1 MEFRVLGPVEAYH
14 DGGKVP
20 LGRRRERC
28 LLGLLLLEPGRRVPM
43 HRLLDLMWDAAP
55 TDGAHRSVHTFV
67 ARLRAHLRP
76 YGVTISTHADGYAI
90 DIDPD
95 TVDASRFTRT
105 IADAQ
110 DVADPGR
117 RASLLARAMELW
129 RGPPLAD
136 VADDHLRDRVGSGLA
151 DLRLTAIELKAEAD
165 LARGRHGQVVGDL
178 TPLAEHHRPRERLT
192 ELLML
197 ALYRCGR
204 QADALVQFHNTR
216 RLLVEDL
223 GIEPGEA
230 LRELHTQI
238 LTNDPI
244 LGSRGNSIGDET
256 PPEPG
261 IRPAQ
266 LPALSR
272 HFTGRAPELRRLDA
286 LFLAG
291 DGQAALPI
299 AVISGAAGSGKT
311 ALALRWATS
320 VREVFADGQLYLNLR
335 GFAEEAPLPPI
346 DALGHLLRSLG
357 VPAERLSMDVDQASA
372 TYRTL
377 LAERRM
383 LILLDNAFS
392 ADQVRPLLPGGP
404 ACAVL
409 VTSRN
414 RLTGLAAID
423 GAQRLDLERLP
434 TGDATDLLK
443 AVLSPARVNAE
454 ASATVHLVEACDG
467 LPLALRVVAA
477 NLDDDPSRRIRDYLD
492 ALGTGR
498 LAALRIEDDPH
509 ATVSAALDLSYRRL
523 TPAARRLF
531 RLIRLVPGR
540 DIGVPAIAALAG
552 TTPDRA
558 RRLLALLMEAHLLEE
573 SRPGRYSTHDLVG
586 LYATERLASDEAP
599 RQQTIAIER
608 LLDWYLAAT
617 DAVCRLATPH
627 RDWKPLVLRHPPT
640 PNLVPTEP
648 HAALAL
654 LDGERAA
661 LVAVTKLALDRG
673 ENRAARQLAH
683 RLTSYYS
690 LRGDGADS
698 LEVYGHGLEAAQRM
712 GDSAAAA
719 QMHNS
724 LGISNAV
731 LRRWSP
737 ALEHLRQAR
746 EFSRTTGDRDGEAR
760 ALMNVGRVLHE
771 LGSYD
776 EALSAFRRSMRLSQA
791 VGQTRRITYL
801 WNNIAMV
808 HHRMSQPKRA
818 LACLTRAVMFAREH
832 GDRNGEANVLDS
844 LGAVRLSLG
853 DQDGALR
860 NFTEAL
866 AGLRE
871 RGNREAE
878 GETLANLADAH
889 LARGDVALAVQHL
902 HSAIECFR
910 AAEDRHRESAVLC
923 RLGEAYLADGDSE
936 AARTQLDRALAL
948 RQRVPDNAEETR
960 LHQARA
966 RLNGP

>member
-1 MEFRVLGPVEAYH
+1 
-14 DGGKVP
+14 
-20 LGRRRERC
+20 
-28 LLGLLLLEPGRRVPM
+28 
-43 HRLLDLMWDAAP
+43 
-55 TDGAHRSVHTFV
+55 V

-90 DIDPD
+90 DVDPD
-95 TVDASRFTRT
+95 AVDASRFTRT

-110 DVADPGR
+110 DVADPSR
-117 RASLLARAMELW
+117 RAGLLAQALALW

-165 LARGRHGQVVGDL
+165 LARGRHRQVVGDL
-178 TPLAEHHRPRERLT
+178 TPLAGHHRPRERLT

-204 QADALVQFHNTR
+204 QADALAQFHDTR

-230 LRELHTQI
+230 LRGLHTQI
-238 LTNDPI
+238 LTNDPA
-244 LGSRGNSIGDET
+244 LGSHGSSIGDKT
-256 PPEPG
+256 TPEPG

-272 HFTGRAPELRRLDA
+272 HFTGRIPELRRLDA
-286 LFLAG
+286 LFAG
-291 DGQAALPI
+291 DGEAALPI
-299 AVISGAAGSGKT
+299 VVISGAAGAGKT

-320 VREVFADGQLYLNLR
+320 VRDEFADGQLYLNLR
-335 GFAEEAPLPPI
+335 GFAEEAPLLPI

-357 VPAERLSMDVDQASA
+357 VPGERLPTDVDQASA

-383 LILLDNAFS
+383 LILLDNVFS
-392 ADQVRPLLPGGP
+392 ADQVRPLLPGSP
-404 ACAVL
+404 VCAVL

-414 RLTGLAAID
+414 RLTGLSAID
-423 GAQRLDLERLP
+423 GAHRLDLERLP
-434 TGDATDLLK
+434 IADATDLLR
-443 AVLSPARVNAE
+443 AVLSPARVDAE
-454 ASATVHLVEACDG
+454 PTSTVHLVEACDG
-467 LPLALRVVAA
+467 LPLALRVAAA
-477 NLDDDPSRRIRDYLD
+477 NLDDDPTRHIRDYLD

-498 LAALRIEDDPH
+498 LAMLRIEDDAH

-523 TPAARRLF
+523 TTAARRLF
-531 RLIRLVPGR
+531 RLIRLAPGP
-540 DIGVPAIAALAG
+540 DIGLPAAAALVG
-552 TTPDRA
+552 TTPDQA
-558 RRLLALLMEAHLLEE
+558 RRLLTLLTEAHLLEE
-573 SRPGRYSTHDLVG
+573 ARPGRYSMHDLVG
-586 LYATERLASDEAP
+586 LYATERLTSDEAP

-608 LLDWYLAAT
+608 LLDWYLAVA

-627 RDWKPLVLRHPPT
+627 REWKPLVLRHPPT
-640 PNLVPTEP
+640 AHLVPTEP

-661 LVAVTKLALDRG
+661 LAATTKLALDRG
-673 ENRAARQLAH
+673 EHRAARQLAH

-690 LRGDGADS
+690 LRGDGSDS

-712 GDSAAAA
+712 GDSAEAA
-719 QMHNS
+719 QLHNS

-737 ALEHLRQAR
+737 ALDHLRHAR
-746 EFSRTTGDRDGEAR
+746 EFSRTTGDRDSEAR
-760 ALMNVGRVLHE
+760 VLMNVGRVLHE

-776 EALSAFRRSMRLSQA
+776 EALSAFHRSMRLSQA

-801 WNNIAMV
+801 WNNIATV
-808 HHRMSQPKRA
+808 HHRMSQPELA
-818 LACLTRAVMFAREH
+818 LMCLNRAVTTAREH

-853 DQDGALR
+853 DHDGALR
-860 NFTEAL
+860 SFTEAL

-878 GETLANLADAH
+878 GATLANLADAH
-889 LARGDVALAVQHL
+889 LARGDVALAVHHL
-902 HSAIECFR
+902 HSAIECFQ
-910 AAEDRHRESAVLC
+910 AAEDPHRESAARC
-923 RLGEAYLADGDSE
+923 RLGEAYLAGGDTE
-936 AARTQLDRALAL
+936 AARYQLDSALAL
-948 RQRVPDNAEETR
+948 RRRVPDTAEETR